1 MYFEKEQIW
10 SFDGKGELLITIM
23 SSLAQEEARSI
34 SENVTWGQRKRFA
47 DGKVSLPYK
56 QFLGYE
62 KGEDGLPAINEEQ
75 AEIVRLIYKM
85 FIEGKTPS
93 AIGKHLMANN
103 IPSPAGKKN
112 WQTAVV
118 RSILTN
124 EKYKG
129 EAILQKQFTTDFLTK
144 TRKKNEGEIPQ
155 YHVENSHPAII
166 SPDDFDTVQA
176 EIERRTALGRP
187 MTCSSPFSA
196 RLVCGCCGGFF
207 GRKTWGSYKSDK
219 TYKRYIWRCNRK
231 YEAKTGCDNS
241 HIKED
246 EIKAKFIEVW
256 NSLSENREALLADC
270 QSARKL
276 LCDCTELDAVVKEL
290 QREIEVV
297 TELIRKA
304 IYENARTEQD
314 QAEWNARNNG
324 YLEKQATAHARLAEL
339 QEEIQRRQNTSNLLG
354 RFIRNMKNSPLTLS
368 GFDEKLW
375 SMTIDSVTVH
385 RDRRLVFC
393 FRDGTEVESR
403 LD

>member
-1 MYFEKEQIW
+1 MARTVNFIPATREHLASAAHMTATLEKRRTAAYARVSTDKDEQETSFDAQVSYYTDYITKRSDWTLIKIYTDEGISGCSTKHREGFNEMIADALDGKLDLIVTKSVSRFARNTVDSLQTIRKLKEIGCEVYFEKEQIW

-47 DGKVSLPYK
+47 DGKVSLPYA

-62 KGEDGLPAINEEQ
+62 KGEDGLPSINEEQ

-93 AIGKHLMANN
+93 AIGKHLMANG

-129 EAILQKQFTTDFLTK
+129 EAILQKQFTTNFLTK

-196 RLVCGCCGGFF
+196 RLVCGDCGGYF
-207 GRKTWGSYKSDK
+207 GRKTWGSY
-219 TYKRYIWRCNRK
+219 W
-231 YEAKTGCDNS
+231 GGL
-241 HIKED
+241 
-246 EIKAKFIEVW
+246 F
-256 NSLSENREALLADC
+256 
-270 QSARKL
+270 
-276 LCDCTELDAVVKEL
+276 
-290 QREIEVV
+290 
-297 TELIRKA
+297 
-304 IYENARTEQD
+304 
-314 QAEWNARNNG
+314 
-324 YLEKQATAHARLAEL
+324 AT
-339 QEEIQRRQNTSNLLG
+339 
-354 RFIRNMKNSPLTLS
+354 
-368 GFDEKLW
+368 
-375 SMTIDSVTVH
+375 
-385 RDRRLVFC
+385 
-393 FRDGTEVESR
+393 
-403 LD
+403 